1 MNNQKP
7 TALHFCVLLVS
18 AYWKL
23 DRQERM
29 NVIAILLL
37 IVLPIG
43 FGTYVVMDAA
53 VNDIRPKARI
63 EVAAMSMQA
72 KILKKEKKLPKKE
85 VYQQHKSDTAPT
97 PTEKLSPAN
106 TEAYI
111 AKWKGAAI
119 RSMRKT
125 SVPASITL
133 AQGIV
138 ESNSGKSSLAIDDN
152 NHFGIK
158 CFSKHCKKG
167 HCVNKTDDSHKDFFR
182 KYKSA
187 EECFVDHGIKISTG
201 RYKKLK
207 RYGMNYRKWA
217 IGLKLCGYA
226 TDGNYANILINTI
239 ERYNLHKFDN

>member
-29 NVIAILLL
+29 NVIAIMLL
-37 IVLPIG
+37 IILPLG

-53 VNDIRPKARI
+53 ISDIRPKARI
-63 EVAAMSMQA
+63 ELSAMQMPA

-85 VYQQHKSDTAPT
+85 VYQQNKSDTAPT

-125 SVPASITL
+125 AVPASITL

-138 ESNSGKSSLAIDDN
+138 ESNSGKSSLALDAN

-167 HCVNKTDDSHKDFFR
+167 HCVNKADDSHKDFFR

-187 EECFVDHGIKISTG
+187 EECFTDHGNKISTG

-217 IGLKLCGYA
+217 VGLKLCGYA

>member
-29 NVIAILLL
+29 NVVAIMLL
-37 IVLPIG
+37 IILPLG
-43 FGTYVVMDAA
+43 FGTYVVMDDFLSSD
-53 VNDIRPKARI
+53 NKHKARL
-63 EVAAMSMQA
+63 ELLAMSMPE
-72 KILKKEKKLPKKE
+72 KIVKKENNPAEK
-85 VYQQHKSDTAPT
+85 VNQQHKSDTAPT
-97 PTEKLSPAN
+97 PTENLSPAN

-111 AKWKGAAI
+111 AKYKGAAI
-119 RSMRKT
+119 CSMRKNA
-125 SVPASITL
+125 VPASITL

-138 ESNSGKSSLAIDDN
+138 ESNSGKSSLATEAN

-187 EECFVDHGIKISTG
+187 EECFTDHGNKISNG

-239 ERYNLHKFDN
+239 ERYNLHKYDN